1 MFEDILIF
9 PEIQMEGKLQ
19 NLVSLVRKIQA
30 AIPFFWKKKV
40 ITMGKMRKRK
50 NKQQQPRQKKRKRSM
65 MTNHEIALDNL
76 KACFFEAE
84 KEGITVAKSNY
95 RSSSYET
102 YFKACQTMFNDLAKI
117 YGENHKRILPSYMN
131 GKLWDDYFEDLAIRY
146 EEGTIAASTIKKRVN
161 ALEAFRK
168 FFNSTNVAGDKTIR
182 VGNKEERLDY
192 LKDKGIVVSKDEVT
206 AMKPKASDVMSV
218 HSNINTNTEAG
229 QLSLIM
235 NQIQVETGS
244 RIKALAKLQVED
256 IDFKKCTIRF
266 KQDKN
271 NFTRTVSLSKTA
283 MDLLKP
289 FCEGKKGGAQ
299 VFSLKDSEG
308 NDMSVKKIVKTVQRY
323 TNAAAKAAG
332 VNRED
337 RRYTTH
343 SNRKHYAQRM
353 YDRTR
358 TMTTQQLQTAIR
370 NYVKMQ
376 GSNKEGIVAR
386 INRELDRINRYRLMN
401 KLPKK
406 GFTREQLRRML
417 VSLHLGHS
425 RLDVLSRYVNFD
437 KYPKK

>member
-1 MFEDILIF
+1 MNVA
-9 PEIQMEGKLQ
+9 K
-19 NLVSLVRKIQA
+19 R
-30 AIPFFWKKKV
+30 KKKR
-40 ITMGKMRKRK
+40 TTNYKKQQ
-50 NKQQQPRQKKRKRSM
+50 NKQRSK
-65 MTNHEIALDNL
+65 MTNKEIALDNL
-76 KACFFEAE
+76 TACFREAQ
-84 KEGITVAKSNY
+84 KAGITVTKEKY
-95 RSSSYET
+95 RNDVYDDYRDT
-102 YFKACQTMFNDLAKI
+102 CKTMINDLAEI
-117 YGENHKRILPSYMN
+117 HGENNKRLLPSHMN
-131 GKLWDDYFEDLAIRY
+131 GKLWDDYFDRLVVRY

-206 AMKPKASDVMSV
+206 AMKPKTSDVMSV

-229 QLSLIM
+229 QLSHIM

-256 IDFKKCTIRF
+256 IDFKKRTIRF

-299 VFSLKDSEG
+299 VFSLKDREG

-358 TMTTQQLQTAIR
+358 TITTQQLQTAIR

-376 GSNKEGIVAR
+376 GSNKEGIVTR

-437 KYPKK
+437 KK